1 MLSGTL
7 NRRRVRRR
15 SLYAV
20 ERRRGRL
27 LSRQTTIS
35 NVKFARGAV
44 SRPAAVLDGVFVGA
58 SRRAV
63 PNKNRCSAGPPLRSS
78 VDGSVIYERRQFE
91 AHTLPSLFTDHA
103 ASPAVLLMPWRSCS
117 SRSVSGIVQSLDW
130 RPRVLQLLRRWTTA
144 KETNASVPTRV
155 RSTDG
160 RLTGVF

>member
-1 MLSGTL
+1 VLSGTL

-63 PNKNRCSAGPPLRSS
+63 PNKNRCSAGPPLRTLGRRKRHIRTSS
-78 VDGSVIYERRQFE
+78 VRS
-91 AHTLPSLFTDHA
+91 AHTAIAVYRPCSESCRTAYAVAQLQQPLSLRYSSIPRLAPSCA
-103 ASPAVLLMPWRSCS
+103 AAAAPLDDGEGNQCICSYPRAV
-117 SRSVSGIVQSLDW
+117 D
-130 RPRVLQLLRRWTTA
+130 
-144 KETNASVPTRV
+144 
-155 RSTDG
+155 
-160 RLTGVF
+160 